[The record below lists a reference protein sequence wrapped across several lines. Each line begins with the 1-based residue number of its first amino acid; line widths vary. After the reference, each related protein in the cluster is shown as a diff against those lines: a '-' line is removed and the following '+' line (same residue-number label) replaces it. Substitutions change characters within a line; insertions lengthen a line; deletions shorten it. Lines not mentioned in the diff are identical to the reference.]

1 MTVTGHDRGMGT
13 STDVD
18 AEADVDVD
26 VDVGTVR
33 ALRGLEDGRSAVRLR
48 AALAVG
54 TTPDPRFVDKLVER
68 CAVEP
73 DFFVRDMLTWAL
85 TRHPVSV
92 TLPRLLGEVRSE
104 RASARS
110 QALHTLSKI
119 GDRRAWPAITR
130 ALLSDADDE
139 VARSAWR
146 AAVVL
151 VPEEEEVALGALLAT
166 QLGRGGPATRL
177 SLSRALIAL
186 GDAMASALAA
196 AAKDP
201 DPRVR
206 AHALAT
212 DRLLR
217 DPDAGFTFA
226 LEEAKRV
233 VALGSGS
240 GEPGR
245 SGGSS
250 GSGGPGDSVGSGRP
264 GDSVGSGRP
273 GESVGSGEPGDSVG
287 SGEPG
292 DSVGSGEPEASGG
305 SGEPEASGGSGE
317 TGGSEGARA
326 AIRSG
331 EEGP

>member
-1 MTVTGHDRGMGT
+1 MTVTGHGT
-13 STDVD
+13 DSGTGTGAGAD
-18 AEADVDVD
+18 ADTTA
-26 VDVGTVR
+26 VR
-33 ALRGLEDGRSAVRLR
+33 ALRGLEGDRSAVRLR

-54 TTPDPRFVDKLVER
+54 TRPDPRCVDTLVDR

-73 DFFVRDMLTWAL
+73 DFFVRSMLTWAL

-92 TLPRLLGEVRSE
+92 TLPRLLREVRSE
-104 RASARS
+104 HSRARS
-110 QALHTLSKI
+110 QALHTLSKV

-151 VPEEEEVALGALLAT
+151 VPEGEEGALAAVLAT
-166 QLGRGGPATRL
+166 QLGRGGRETRL
-177 SLSRALIAL
+177 SLSRALVAL
-186 GDAMASALAA
+186 GDAMAPALAA
-196 AAKDP
+196 ATRAP

-233 VALGSGS
+233 VALGADG
-240 GEPGR
+240 
-245 SGGSS
+245 
-250 GSGGPGDSVGSGRP
+250 
-264 GDSVGSGRP
+264 
-273 GESVGSGEPGDSVG
+273 
-287 SGEPG
+287 
-292 DSVGSGEPEASGG
+292 
-305 SGEPEASGGSGE
+305 
-317 TGGSEGARA
+317 
-326 AIRSG
+326 
-331 EEGP
+331 EGP

>member
-1 MTVTGHDRGMGT
+1 MTVTGHGTGTST
-13 STDVD
+13 STDVG
-18 AEADVDVD
+18 AEAGADP
-26 VDVGTVR
+26 GTVR

-151 VPEEEEVALGALLAT
+151 VPEEEEAALGALLAT

-186 GDAMASALAA
+186 GDTMASALAA
-196 AAKDP
+196 ATKDP

-226 LEEAKRV
+226 LGEAKRV
-233 VALGSGS
+233 VALGGGSGEAGGS
-240 GEPGR
+240 GEPG
-245 SGGSS
+245 
-250 GSGGPGDSVGSGRP
+250 GP
-264 GDSVGSGRP
+264 
-273 GESVGSGEPGDSVG
+273 
-287 SGEPG
+287 
-292 DSVGSGEPEASGG
+292 GG
-305 SGEPEASGGSGE
+305 SGEPEGS
-317 TGGSEGARA
+317 GGSEGARA